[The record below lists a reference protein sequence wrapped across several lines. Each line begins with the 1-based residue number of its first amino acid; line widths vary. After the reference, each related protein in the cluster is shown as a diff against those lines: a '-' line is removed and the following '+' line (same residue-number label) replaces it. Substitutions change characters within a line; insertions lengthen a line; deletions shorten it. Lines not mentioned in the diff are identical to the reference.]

1 MLSNMRRFSSEWGS
15 LTNVGCLLCFLEDK
29 QFSFLANKTCGA
41 TCSSFVYNLSNIMID
56 SLNTMKVVAER
67 VGLSPHV
74 IRVWERRYGAIDPE
88 RTDTN
93 RRTYSEAQV
102 ERLQLLK
109 LVTDAGRRIG
119 LVAKMST
126 EDLRQLANSVMNQ
139 SSTGHRSSRAEIIDR
154 CIDAI
159 DRLDADALEL
169 ALSDAYKYLG
179 SQGAL
184 QLVMAPLLELI
195 GEKWR
200 DGSITAAHEHFAS
213 AIVRQSLGMRT
224 RSFTGSGNGPVLVVA
239 TPAAQ
244 LHELGALLI
253 AVSAGNLG
261 WRVVYLGASLP
272 AADIASAV
280 IRSNAKALALSI
292 VYPADDPDLAGELT
306 TLRQLLPTEINIVV
320 GGRSMGSYL
329 PTLRSINAITSND
342 LSEFGQILDS
352 IRTHSPRA

>member
-1 MLSNMRRFSSEWGS
+1 
-15 LTNVGCLLCFLEDK
+15 
-29 QFSFLANKTCGA
+29 
-41 TCSSFVYNLSNIMID
+41 MID
-56 SLNTMKVVAER
+56 SLNTMKVVANR
-67 VGLSPHV
+67 VGLSAHV

-109 LVTDAGRRIG
+109 SVTDAGRRIG

-126 EDLRQLANSVMNQ
+126 EDLRELDQSIKNQ
-139 SSTGHRSSRAEIIDR
+139 TPTSSPRSTPGEIIGR
-154 CIDAI
+154 CVAAI
-159 DRLDADALEL
+159 DVLDAVSLEA
-169 ALSDAYKYLG
+169 ALSDAYKDLG
-179 SQGAL
+179 SHGAL

-213 AIVRQSLGMRT
+213 AIVRHSLGMKT
-224 RSFTGSGNGPVLVVA
+224 RSFTGASNGPTLVVA

-244 LHELGALLI
+244 LHELAALLI

-272 AADIASAV
+272 AADIANAA
-280 IRSNAKALALSI
+280 IRSGARAVALSI
-292 VYPADDPDLAGELT
+292 VYPGDDLELAGELT
-306 TLRQLLPTEINIVV
+306 TLRRLLPAETDIVV
-320 GGRSMGSYL
+320 GGRSMRPYMTPLNAIG
-329 PTLRSINAITSND
+329 AITSND
-342 LSEFGQILDS
+342 LSELGQILDS
-352 IRTHSPRA
+352 LRTDPLHTHSLEA

>member
-1 MLSNMRRFSSEWGS
+1 
-15 LTNVGCLLCFLEDK
+15 
-29 QFSFLANKTCGA
+29 
-41 TCSSFVYNLSNIMID
+41 
-56 SLNTMKVVAER
+56 
-67 VGLSPHV
+67 
-74 IRVWERRYGAIDPE
+74 
-88 RTDTN
+88 
-93 RRTYSEAQV
+93 
-102 ERLQLLK
+102 
-109 LVTDAGRRIG
+109 
-119 LVAKMST
+119 MST